1 MMMPDE
7 MKDNDYI
14 DNEEVNINMK
24 NKLFSNQPN

>member
-1 MMMPDE
+1 MMPDE